1 MFNRRADFDCR
12 KRIKLSCSMKA
23 AAAKLFSLR
32 SKIKCIMPKPINS
45 IELSSK
51 LLTVVLLA
59 ACFAATAFA
68 QSIEP
73 DSPTPVSTSEVSGRI
88 AARDVG
94 DARLTRYFYILSAAP
109 GDLLVTVE
117 SSNLNGDVD
126 LFTAGTLRPLA
137 KVSMYASESE
147 TKATKS
153 IFLKQRQQIVLRV
166 EARSANDND
175 GVYRIRFEGSFE
187 PLPDAALAS
196 GTTTAT
202 RAPEVSS
209 TRGSGTKRV
218 SATGARLPEEVR
230 VTTEESK
237 AAQPQSSPSPTVAET
252 TATAAI
258 TTTPEPVTTVRRTS
272 RVPRKST
279 RNPSPANTASAQ
291 PARTRTPRARASSA
305 NKSASASSE
314 PAAKASAAKP
324 APQPTIERPA
334 SAAVAAS
341 PRLVIEFRSGVKTE
355 RSMTTV
361 RRVTIDN
368 NQLVIVNRDGKIERQ
383 QLADV
388 LRFSIEP

>member
-1 MFNRRADFDCR
+1 MRE
-12 KRIKLSCSMKA
+12 
-23 AAAKLFSLR
+23 
-32 SKIKCIMPKPINS
+32 PINS

-51 LLTVVLLA
+51 LFAVVLLA

-68 QSIEP
+68 QSIDA
-73 DSPTPVSTSEVSGRI
+73 DSPTPVSASEVSGRI
-88 AARDVG
+88 AARDIG

-137 KVSMYASESE
+137 KVSMYAAESE

-175 GVYRIRFEGSFE
+175 GVYRLRFEGSFE
-187 PLPDAALAS
+187 ALPDSALAS
-196 GTTTAT
+196 GTTPAT
-202 RAPEVSS
+202 PRAPEVSS
-209 TRGSGTKRV
+209 TRSSGTKRV
-218 SATGARLPEEVR
+218 SATGARLPEEVKET
-230 VTTEESK
+230 VAESK
-237 AAQPQSSPSPTVAET
+237 AAQPQPSPSPTVAET
-252 TATAAI
+252 TAT
-258 TTTPEPVTTVRRTS
+258 TTTPEPVTTARRTP
-272 RVPRKST
+272 RVVPRRST
-279 RNPSPANTASAQ
+279 RTPPPANTASAQ
-291 PARTRTPRARASSA
+291 PVRNRTPRARSANKPAPASSA
-305 NKSASASSE
+305 TAATASVAKSV
-314 PAAKASAAKP
+314 
-324 APQPTIERPA
+324 PQPTTERPA
-334 SAAVAAS
+334 SSAVAAS
-341 PRLVIEFRSGVKTE
+341 PRLVIEFRSGAKTE
-355 RSMTTV
+355 RSMSSV

>member
-1 MFNRRADFDCR
+1 MREPT
-12 KRIKLSCSMKA
+12 KLIEFS
-23 AAAKLFSLR
+23 AKIFA
-32 SKIKCIMPKPINS
+32 
-45 IELSSK
+45 
-51 LLTVVLLA
+51 VVLLA
-59 ACFAATAFA
+59 ASFAATAFA
-68 QSIEP
+68 QSIEA
-73 DSPTPVSTSEVSGRI
+73 DSPTPITASEVSGKI

-94 DARLTRYFYILSAAP
+94 DARLTRYFYILSVAP

-187 PLPDAALAS
+187 ALPNSALAS
-196 GTTTAT
+196 GTTPAT
-202 RAPEVSS
+202 PRAPEVSS
-209 TRGSGTKRV
+209 TRSSGTKRV
-218 SATGARLPEEVR
+218 SAAGARLPEEVKET
-230 VTTEESK
+230 VAESK
-237 AAQPQSSPSPTVAET
+237 AAQPQPSPSPTVAET
-252 TATAAI
+252 TAT
-258 TTTPEPVTTVRRTS
+258 TTTPEPVTTARRTP

-279 RNPSPANTASAQ
+279 RTPPPANTASAQ
-291 PARTRTPRARASSA
+291 PVRNRTPRVRSANKPTPASSA
-305 NKSASASSE
+305 TAATAR
-314 PAAKASAAKP
+314 AAKPSPQPTTERTASAA
-324 APQPTIERPA
+324 I
-334 SAAVAAS
+334 AAS
-341 PRLVIEFRSGVKTE
+341 PRLVIEFRSGAKTE
-355 RSMTTV
+355 RSMSSV

>member
-1 MFNRRADFDCR
+1 MRE
-12 KRIKLSCSMKA
+12 
-23 AAAKLFSLR
+23 
-32 SKIKCIMPKPINS
+32 PINS

-51 LLTVVLLA
+51 LFAVVLLA

-68 QSIEP
+68 QSIDA
-73 DSPTPVSTSEVSGRI
+73 DSPTPVSASEVSGRI
-88 AARDVG
+88 AARDIG
-94 DARLTRYFYILSAAP
+94 DARLTRYFYIFSAAP

-137 KVSMYASESE
+137 KVSMYAAESE

-175 GVYRIRFEGSFE
+175 GVYRLRFEGSFE
-187 PLPDAALAS
+187 ALPDSALAS
-196 GTTTAT
+196 GTTPAT
-202 RAPEVSS
+202 PRAPEVSS
-209 TRGSGTKRV
+209 TRSSGTKRV
-218 SATGARLPEEVR
+218 SATGARLPEEVKEA
-230 VTTEESK
+230 EESK
-237 AAQPQSSPSPTVAET
+237 SAQPQPSPSPTVAET
-252 TATAAI
+252 TAT
-258 TTTPEPVTTVRRTS
+258 TTTPEPVTTARRTP

-279 RNPSPANTASAQ
+279 RTPPPANTASAQ
-291 PARTRTPRARASSA
+291 PARNRTPRARSANKPAPASSA
-305 NKSASASSE
+305 TAATASVAKSV
-314 PAAKASAAKP
+314 
-324 APQPTIERPA
+324 PQPTTERPA
-334 SAAVAAS
+334 SATVAAS
-341 PRLVIEFRSGVKTE
+341 PRLVIEFRSGAKTE
-355 RSMTTV
+355 RSMSSV

>member
-1 MFNRRADFDCR
+1 MREPV
-12 KRIKLSCSMKA
+12 KSVKLSIKLFA
-23 AAAKLFSLR
+23 
-32 SKIKCIMPKPINS
+32 
-45 IELSSK
+45 
-51 LLTVVLLA
+51 VVLLA
-59 ACFAATAFA
+59 ASFAATAFA
-68 QSIEP
+68 QSIEQ
-73 DSPTPVSTSEVSGRI
+73 DSPTPVRTNDVSGRI

-137 KVSMYASESE
+137 KVSVYASESE

-252 TATAAI
+252 TVTAAI

-279 RNPSPANTASAQ
+279 RNPPPANTASAQ
-291 PARTRTPRARASSA
+291 PARNRPPRAKASSP

-314 PAAKASAAKP
+314 PAAKANAVQP
-324 APQPTIERPA
+324 VPQPTIARTA
-334 SAAVAAS
+334 SAAAAS

-368 NQLVIVNRDGKIERQ
+368 NQLLIVNRDGKIERQ

>member
-1 MFNRRADFDCR
+1 MREPV
-12 KRIKLSCSMKA
+12 KSVKLSIKLFA
-23 AAAKLFSLR
+23 
-32 SKIKCIMPKPINS
+32 
-45 IELSSK
+45 
-51 LLTVVLLA
+51 VVLLA
-59 ACFAATAFA
+59 ASFAATAFA
-68 QSIEP
+68 QSIEQ
-73 DSPTPVSTSEVSGRI
+73 DSPTPVSTNDVSGRI

-94 DARLTRYFYILSAAP
+94 DARLTRYFYILSAVP

-137 KVSMYASESE
+137 KVSVYASESE

-187 PLPDAALAS
+187 ALPDAALAS

-218 SATGARLPEEVR
+218 SATGARLPDEVKE
-230 VTTEESK
+230 TTEESK
-237 AAQPQSSPSPTVAET
+237 AAQPSPSPTVADT
-252 TATAAI
+252 TVT
-258 TTTPEPVTTVRRTS
+258 TTTPEPVTTARRTS

-279 RNPSPANTASAQ
+279 RNPPPANTASAQ
-291 PARTRTPRARASSA
+291 PARNRPPRAKASSP

-314 PAAKASAAKP
+314 PAAKANAVQP
-324 APQPTIERPA
+324 VPQPTIARTA
-334 SAAVAAS
+334 SAAAAS